1 VTYRRARRHGT
12 RAEPD
17 GAMASRQQQGIE
29 LQMSLLNQLQAAL
42 IDQAANPPSNQGALL
57 DSPTIAIIGDE
68 QLPAWFDVTGLASA
82 SLASAAAALVRYAT
96 ATTGDSTLAT
106 NAASITVDQR
116 LASLWFGWSLRPQR
130 WQLPAAWDELAGDY
144 ETRDGWIKLHTNA
157 RHHKAAV
164 LRVMGSAMAHAV
176 RQTITRAD
184 LAAAVA
190 TWSGG
195 ELEDAIV
202 AAGGCAAVLR
212 TQQQWLALEQGQ
224 AVQQEPLIHWRTVG
238 QTQGATAVSDQPG
251 KMALGS
257 TAGITR
263 PLQGIR
269 VLDLTRVLA
278 GPVAGRFLA
287 GYGAEVL
294 RIDPPDWEEPGV
306 VPEVTLGKRCAGLDL
321 TAPQDR
327 ERFETLLRGADLLL
341 HGYRA
346 DALANLGYDREALSA
361 INPNLIDICLNAYG
375 WTGPWKHRRGFDSL
389 VQMSTGI
396 AAHGMARKGARSN
409 GKRTPTPLPV
419 QALDHATGYVLA
431 AATLQALDAR
441 THGVVKSAKT
451 SLARVATLLQ
461 TTQRDERGAGLSA
474 ETSADI
480 APAIERTAWGDAQ
493 RVRWPIQI
501 ATTAG
506 PIDAHW
512 PTAAGKLRSSPAA
525 WIST

>member
-1 VTYRRARRHGT
+1 
-12 RAEPD
+12 
-17 GAMASRQQQGIE
+17 
-29 LQMSLLNQLQAAL
+29 MSLLHELQAAL
-42 IDQAANPPSNQGALL
+42 NDQAANNPSGLR
-57 DSPTIAIIGDE
+57 DSPTIAIVGDE
-68 QLPAWFDVTGLASA
+68 QLSAWFDVTGLASA
-82 SLASAAAALVRYAT
+82 SMASAAASLVRYVMT
-96 ATTGDSTLAT
+96 ATGDPRLAT
-106 NAASITVDQR
+106 DAAGVTVDQR
-116 LASLWFGWSLRPQR
+116 LASLWFGWSLRPHN

-144 ETRDGWIKLHTNA
+144 ETHDGWIKLHTNA
-157 RHHKAAV
+157 PHHKAAV
-164 LRVMGSAMAHAV
+164 LRVMGPVMGHAKK
-176 RQTITRAD
+176 QTPTRAE
-184 LAAAVA
+184 LATAVA
-190 TWSGG
+190 TKSAS

-212 TQQQWLALEQGQ
+212 TQQQWLAHEQGQ
-224 AVQQEPLIHWRTVG
+224 AVQREPLIHWQTVG
-238 QTQGATAVSDQPG
+238 STVGETIGTDKPSVAAS
-251 KMALGS
+251 GS
-257 TAGITR
+257 QVDIAR
-263 PLQGIR
+263 PLQGVR

-287 GYGAEVL
+287 GYGAELL

-321 TAPQDR
+321 ATPQDR
-327 ERFETLLRGADLLL
+327 ERFERLLRSADVLL

-346 DALANLGYDREALSA
+346 GALANLGYDREALSA
-361 INPNLIDICLNAYG
+361 INPNLIDVCLNAYG

-396 AAHGMARKGARSN
+396 AAHGMRLKGAGKN

-441 THGVVKSAKT
+441 AHGVVKRAKT

-461 TTQRDERGAGLSA
+461 TTQRDQPGTGLSA
-474 ETSADI
+474 ESSADI
-480 APAIERTAWGDAQ
+480 APTIEHTAWGDAQ

-501 ATTAG
+501 ATMAG

-512 PTAAGKLRSSPAA
+512 STPAGNLRSSPPA
-525 WIST
+525 WLAT